1 MSAPCDVVIGAASGM
16 GAAVARRLAGAGR
29 RLILADVDRDGA
41 ERVAAELGGDVDALR
56 CDISNPQDI
65 AALAAAVGTLGALVS
80 TAGLSPTMA
89 PGRRIYDVNLIGAAH
104 LLGAV
109 EPIAGPGSAAVLFS
123 SMAGH
128 LAPADPRIDAA
139 LDAPLAPTFFDDL
152 AAAGIDVDEPA
163 MAYVF
168 SKRGLMRLVRR
179 EAPSWG
185 RRRAR
190 LLTLSPGI
198 VDTPMGRQE
207 AEHQPAMADMVAA
220 TALGRMLEADE
231 VAAVAAFLVS
241 DAASGMTGCDVRVDG
256 GDPMVP

>member
-1 MSAPCDVVIGAASGM
+1 LRAPCDVVIGAASGM
-16 GAAVARRLAGAGR
+16 GEAVARRLAGAGR
-29 RLILADVDRDGA
+29 RLILADVDRAGA
-41 ERVAAELGGDVDALR
+41 ERVAGELGGEIDAVR

-65 AALAAAVGTLGALVS
+65 TALAAAVGALGALVS

-89 PGRRIYDVNLIGAAH
+89 PGRRIYEVNLIGAAR
-104 LLGAV
+104 LLRAV
-109 EPIAGPGSAAVLFS
+109 GPIAGAGSAAVLFG

-128 LAPADPRIDAA
+128 LAPADPKIDGA
-139 LDAPLAPTFFDDL
+139 LDAPLAPSFFDDL
-152 AAAGIDVDEPA
+152 TSAGIDVDEPA

-179 EAPSWG
+179 EAPTWG
-185 RRRAR
+185 RRGAR

-207 AEHQPAMADMVAA
+207 AERQPAMADMVAA

-256 GDPMVP
+256 GDPMLP